1 MKLASQFGMSINTLL
16 IILLIFAVLTPAFGV
31 GTWGYGSPT
40 WGVGPILG
48 VVLLVILLTR
58 IL

>member
-1 MKLASQFGMSINTLL
+1 MSLTTILIVLL
-16 IILLIFAVLTPAFGV
+16 ILAVLTPAFGV

-40 WGVGPILG
+40 WGVGPVLG

>member
-1 MKLASQFGMSINTLL
+1 MNLASLFPMSLTTLL

-40 WGVGPILG
+40 WGVGPVLG

>member
-1 MKLASQFGMSINTLL
+1 MKLASLFPMSINTLL
-16 IILLIFAVLTPAFGV
+16 IVLLILAVFSPAFGV

-40 WGVGPILG
+40 WGVGPVLG

>member
-1 MKLASQFGMSINTLL
+1 MSLTTVLIVLL
-16 IILLIFAVLTPAFGV
+16 VLAVLAPAFGY
-31 GTWGYGSPT
+31 GSWGYGSPT
-40 WGVGPILG
+40 WGIGPVLG